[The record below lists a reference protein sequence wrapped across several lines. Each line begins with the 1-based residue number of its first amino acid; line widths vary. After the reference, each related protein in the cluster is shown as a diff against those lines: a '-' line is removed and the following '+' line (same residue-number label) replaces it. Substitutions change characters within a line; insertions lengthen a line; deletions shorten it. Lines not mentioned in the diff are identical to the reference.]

1 MADEIE
7 HLIRDLGKIP
17 QDLKRELRPGL
28 RAAGRVVADEAKV
41 RASWSTRIPGA
52 TRVSVTFS
60 GKRPGV
66 SVVVNKTKAPDA
78 RPFEHGGRT
87 GIFRHPVFGNRDVW
101 VSQKARPFLAP
112 ALEAK
117 GDEAAGQI
125 TDVVDR
131 VTRDTGGFR

>member
-17 QDLKRELRPGL
+17 KELKRELRPGL
-28 RAAGRVVADEAKV
+28 RAAGRVVADDAKV
-41 RASWSTRIPGA
+41 RASWSNRIPGA

-66 SVVVNKTKAPDA
+66 SVVVNKQKAPDA
-78 RPFEHGGRT
+78 RPFEHGGRDGT
-87 GIFRHPVFGNRDVW
+87 FRHPVFGRDVW

-112 ALEAK
+112 ALTAK

-131 VTRDTGGFR
+131 VTREAGFL